1 VASKRVVLQI
11 EGMKCASCAAA
22 IDKSLSRIPGVS
34 DVATS
39 LATGKTSLIYDPDR
53 VQIDRVIKTIKDLG
67 YGAKELGEERKEVRK
82 GLRLFFLGLILT
94 IPIFIVEL
102 FLELPGEGYLL
113 FGLATPVQFVVGWP
127 FYRRAYGALK
137 SRMATVDT
145 LVVLSTSAAY
155 LYSFSTTFFISGPA
169 FYEASAAVIT
179 TITLGTLLEE
189 MSYTRTGEAISK
201 LLRLAPK
208 TARVI
213 RGKEELDIPIEEVSV
228 GDIIVVRP
236 GENIPVDGVVIEGYS
251 SVDESIITGESIPV
265 EKREGDQ
272 VIGATT
278 NQKGALRL
286 RATKVGSETA
296 LAQIVRMVEE
306 AQMSKAPVQRIADRV
321 VTWFVP
327 LVLVS
332 ALVAFSV
339 WYFSLG
345 VSFLFALTVF
355 VTMLVV
361 ACPCALGIATPTA
374 IMVGIGKGAEHG
386 ILFKSGE
393 ATEVAHKVNAVVFDK
408 TGTLT
413 KGEPEVR
420 DIIPLGDYS
429 EGEILRLAAVAE
441 KGSEHPLGE
450 AVVKRARA
458 MGINLPD
465 ADSFLAVPGKG
476 IKAKY
481 QDKQIL
487 LGNRKLMEENKVEI
501 AGIEAEIKILEEQGK
516 TVMILALNGEAI
528 GIISVADTL
537 KEGSREAIEGLK
549 RLGIEVMMLTGDNE
563 RMAKAIAQELDIDRV
578 LAEVLPGEKAN
589 AIRSLQE
596 EGRVVAMVGDGIND
610 APALTQADIGI
621 AIGSG
626 TDIAIEAGDIVL
638 IRNDLRDVVCS
649 MILSKRTMGK
659 IKQNLGF
666 AFAYNVVAIPIAAGV
681 LYPLLHTLVLSPML
695 GAIAMVLSDIC
706 VIGNSLLLRR
716 LKLAEH
722 Y

>member
-1 VASKRVVLQI
+1 MQI

>member
-1 VASKRVVLQI
+1 LQI